1 MESINGDNDDV
12 RIVHVK
18 DGARDLD
25 MSYGTDTM
33 CEEIDQENIGT
44 ESDDFNALSAS
55 TTRHRHSDFIY
66 N

>member
-25 MSYGTDTM
+25 MSY
-33 CEEIDQENIGT
+33 
-44 ESDDFNALSAS
+44 
-55 TTRHRHSDFIY
+55 HR
-66 N
+66 